1 MSNASL
7 DEAQS
12 GRFFFESA
20 RTTEQSAIMKLMLSR
35 SSDAA
40 SDLVKTMNT
49 GLFEGPTAQRSTSKW
64 RAQANPRF

>member
-12 GRFFFESA
+12 SRFFLESA
-20 RTTEQSAIMKLMLSR
+20 RTIEQSAIMKLMLSR

-40 SDLVKTMNT
+40 LVKTMNT
-49 GLFEGPTAQRSTSKW
+49 GFFEGPTVQRSTSEL
-64 RAQANPRF
+64 RAQANPRL